1 MPQLEPGPYITLRPQ
16 AEVRREKDEVG
27 KFFKEV
33 LRTPESARAFL
44 LKHGLIT
51 KGNKVGKR
59 YR

>member
-1 MPQLEPGPYITLRPQ
+1 MQQIEPSPYITLRLP
-16 AEVRREKDEVG
+16 AEVRREKEEVG
-27 KFFKEV
+27 KFFEEV

>member
-1 MPQLEPGPYITLRPQ
+1 MKLTEPSPYITLRPH
-16 AEVRREKDEVG
+16 AEIRREKEEVG

-44 LKHGLIT
+44 LKHGIIT
-51 KGNKVGKR
+51 KTNKVGKR